1 MNSDLLTRWT
11 AIITNIAIV
20 VGLVFVGLE
29 FRNNSK
35 SIEAERVDNIT
46 QAIIASNTLLLQ
58 TEGLSDL
65 LFEAYASPEELTPKD
80 RDKLTSY
87 MYVSYSQFLQV
98 HQAYLAGLVS
108 EEQWQFQKA
117 AIGFAF
123 SSEPG
128 VAYINIMR
136 ASAMNSD
143 TLDVVHQSAIN
154 AHEYCKNPNN
164 VCTDRY
170 EAPFSRVEAR

>member
-11 AIITNIAIV
+11 AIITNIAV
-20 VGLVFVGLE
+20 VIGLAFVGLE
-29 FRNNSK
+29 FRNNSR

-65 LFEAYASPEELTPKD
+65 LFEAYASPEELTPVD

-128 VAYINIMR
+128 IAYIDIMR
-136 ASAMNSD
+136 ASAMSSA
-143 TLDVVHQSAIN
+143 TMDVVRQSALD
-154 AHEYCKNPNN
+154 AREYCKNPDN

-170 EAPFSRVEAR
+170 EAPFIKIEPA

>member
-11 AIITNIAIV
+11 AIITNMAVV

-29 FRNNSK
+29 FRNNSRAV
-35 SIEAERVDNIT
+35 EAERVDNIT
-46 QAIIASNTLLLQ
+46 QAVIASNTLLLQ

-65 LFEAYASPEELTPKD
+65 LFKAYASPEELTPVG

-87 MYVSYSQFLQV
+87 MYVSYTQFLQI

-128 VAYINIMR
+128 IAYIDIMR
-136 ASAMNSD
+136 SSAMYGD
-143 TLDVVHQSAIN
+143 TLDVVRESALN
-154 AHEYCKNPNN
+154 AREYCKSPDNL
-164 VCTDRY
+164 CTDRY
-170 EAPFSRVEAR
+170 EAPFGIGDAR